1 MKREMQRTAIVV
13 VLVRST
19 TVVVVVRGEKERTV
33 SEREQI

>member
-1 MKREMQRTAIVV
+1 MKREMQRTATMV

-19 TVVVVVRGEKERTV
+19 TVVVGVRGEKERTV